1 MLIQVAPG
9 QSLQTVI
16 DALPAD
22 DQPVTIHLAPGV
34 YEEKI
39 ALRRPR
45 TCIEGESAETTRIT
59 WHDGAAE
66 ILPDG
71 KKRGTFRTATLLI
84 NARDCALRSVTVEN
98 SAYPREQVGQALA
111 LYVDGDGFHCEDCT
125 LKSCQD
131 TLFTAPL
138 PPREVQKDG
147 FIGPT
152 QFLPRIPQRQVYRHC
167 RIEGDIDFIFGGA
180 AAWFEDC
187 DIVSIDGLRDHGDKK
202 RTHTRLL
209 HGGIHPGRAGI
220 RLCVHEMPLSGRGR
234 PGRRDLPRQ
243 TVARVRENRP
253 AALRTGRAHPSGGVA
268 RLEQALLPRDGLLR
282 GVRIHRRGQPRS
294 ARGVCASADGGG
306 SGKVHVR
313 AVLGIYAEGRV
324 KRTGGAP

>member
-39 ALRRPR
+39 ALRRPHTR
-45 TCIEGESAETTRIT
+45 IEGESAETTRIT

-71 KKRGTFRTATLLI
+71 KKRGTFRTATLLV
-84 NARDCALRSVTVEN
+84 NARDCALRNVTVEN

-111 LYVDGDGFHCEDCT
+111 LYVDGDGFCCEDCT

-138 PPREVQKDG
+138 PPREIQKDG

-152 QFLPRIPQRQVYRHC
+152 QFLPRIPQR
-167 RIEGDIDFIFGGA
+167 
-180 AAWFEDC
+180 
-187 DIVSIDGLRDHGDKK
+187 
-202 RTHTRLL
+202 LL
-209 HGGIHPGRAGI
+209 HCELGAHI
-220 RLCVHEMPLSGRGR
+220 RPEGWHDWNKPCF
-234 PGRRDLPRQ
+234 
-243 TVARVRENRP
+243 P
-253 AALRTGRAHPSGGVA
+253 ATGY
-268 RLEQALLPRDGLLR
+268 
-282 GVRIHRRGQPRS
+282 
-294 ARGVCASADGGG
+294 
-306 SGKVHVR
+306 
-313 AVLGIYAEGRV
+313 YAEFAS
-324 KRTGGAP
+324 TGAGSQGQRAAYVHRLTAEEAEKYTFERFWTSISPEG

>member
-1 MLIQVAPG
+1 MLIQVALG

-39 ALRRPR
+39 ALRRPHTR
-45 TCIEGESAETTRIT
+45 IEGESAETTRIT

-71 KKRGTFRTATLLI
+71 KKRGTFRTATLLV
-84 NARDCALRSVTVEN
+84 NARDCALRNVTVEN

-138 PPREVQKDG
+138 PPREIQKDG

-187 DIVSIDGLRDHGDKK
+187 DIEVPSSTLSTKDEVFAHYQDWCKRNGMSPMAMTRFWGRMKSIAPIDESRRRELGRQVRYCNVGLPGLYVSDDSSINGS
-202 RTHTRLL
+202 
-209 HGGIHPGRAGI
+209 HPQPGHLA
-220 RLCVHEMPLSGRGR
+220 LSG
-234 PGRRDLPRQ
+234 
-243 TVARVRENRP
+243 
-253 AALRTGRAHPSGGVA
+253 
-268 RLEQALLPRDGLLR
+268 
-282 GVRIHRRGQPRS
+282 
-294 ARGVCASADGGG
+294 
-306 SGKVHVR
+306 
-313 AVLGIYAEGRV
+313 VLGL
-324 KRTGGAP
+324 

>member
-1 MLIQVAPG
+1 MMLIQVAPG

-84 NARDCALRSVTVEN
+84 NARDCALRNVTVEN

-138 PPREVQKDG
+138 PPEGRLHRPDAVPAAHPAKAG
-147 FIGPT
+147 
-152 QFLPRIPQRQVYRHC
+152 LPSLPHRGRC
-167 RIEGDIDFIFGGA
+167 RLHLWRCGG
-180 AAWFEDC
+180 
-187 DIVSIDGLRDHGDKK
+187 VVRGLRH
-202 RTHTRLL
+202 
-209 HGGIHPGRAGI
+209 
-220 RLCVHEMPLSGRGR
+220 
-234 PGRRDLPRQ
+234 
-243 TVARVRENRP
+243 REHRRP
-253 AALRTGRAHPSGGVA
+253 AR
-268 RLEQALLPRDGLLR
+268 PRR
-282 GVRIHRRGQPRS
+282 
-294 ARGVCASADGGG
+294 
-306 SGKVHVR
+306 
-313 AVLGIYAEGRV
+313 
-324 KRTGGAP
+324 

>member
-16 DALPAD
+16 DTLPAD

-39 ALRRPR
+39 ALRRPHTR
-45 TCIEGESAETTRIT
+45 IEGESAETTRIT

-138 PPREVQKDG
+138 PPREIQKDG

-152 QFLPRIPQRQVYRHC
+152 QFLPRIPQRQV
-167 RIEGDIDFIFGGA
+167 
-180 AAWFEDC
+180 
-187 DIVSIDGLRDHGDKK
+187 DHGDKK
-202 RTHTRLL
+202 EPALGFCTAASTPEGQEFGYVFMKCRFQGEGVPDGAIYL
-209 HGGIHPGRAGI
+209 
-220 RLCVHEMPLSGRGR
+220 GR
-234 PGRRDLPRQ
+234 PWREFAK
-243 TVARVRENRP
+243 TVLLYCKLGAHIRP
-253 AALRTGRAHPSGGVA
+253 EGWHDWNKPCFPATGY
-268 RLEQALLPRDGLLR
+268 
-282 GVRIHRRGQPRS
+282 
-294 ARGVCASADGGG
+294 
-306 SGKVHVR
+306 
-313 AVLGIYAEGRV
+313 YAEFAS
-324 KRTGGAP
+324 TGAGSQGQRADYVHQLTAEEAEKYTFERFWASMPKDG

>member
-1 MLIQVAPG
+1 MMLIQVAPG

-16 DALPAD
+16 DTLPAD

-45 TCIEGESAETTRIT
+45 TRIEGESAETTRIT

-167 RIEGDIDFIFGGA
+167 RIGGDIDFIFGGA

-202 RTHTRLL
+202 EPSLGFCTAASTPEGQEFGYVFMKCRFQGEGVPDGAIYLGRPWREFAKTVLL
-209 HGGIHPGRAGI
+209 HCELGAHI
-220 RLCVHEMPLSGRGR
+220 RPEGWHDWNKPYF
-234 PGRRDLPRQ
+234 
-243 TVARVRENRP
+243 P
-253 AALRTGRAHPSGGVA
+253 ATGY
-268 RLEQALLPRDGLLR
+268 
-282 GVRIHRRGQPRS
+282 
-294 ARGVCASADGGG
+294 
-306 SGKVHVR
+306 
-313 AVLGIYAEGRV
+313 YAEFAP
-324 KRTGGAP
+324 TGAGSQGQRAAYVHRLTAEEAEKYTFERFWASISPEG

>member
-1 MLIQVAPG
+1 MMLIQVAPG

-39 ALRRPR
+39 ALRRPHTR
-45 TCIEGESAETTRIT
+45 IEGESAETTRIT

-71 KKRGTFRTATLLI
+71 KKRGTFRTATLLV
-84 NARDCALRSVTVEN
+84 NARDCALRNVTVEN

-111 LYVDGDGFHCEDCT
+111 LYVDGDGFCCEDCT

-138 PPREVQKDG
+138 PPREIQKDG

-187 DIVSIDGLRDHGDKK
+187 DIVSIDGLRDHGDRK
-202 RTHTRLL
+202 
-209 HGGIHPGRAGI
+209 
-220 RLCVHEMPLSGRGR
+220 E
-234 PGRRDLPRQ
+234 
-243 TVARVRENRP
+243 P
-253 AALRTGRAHPSGGVA
+253 ALG
-268 RLEQALLPRDGLLR
+268 
-282 GVRIHRRGQPRS
+282 S
-294 ARGVCASADGGG
+294 ARRHPPRKGRNSAMC
-306 SGKVHVR
+306 S
-313 AVLGIYAEGRV
+313 
-324 KRTGGAP
+324 

>member
-1 MLIQVAPG
+1 MMLIQVAPG

-16 DALPAD
+16 DTLPAD

-39 ALRRPR
+39 ALRRPHTR
-45 TCIEGESAETTRIT
+45 IEGESAETTRIT

-187 DIVSIDGLRDHGDKK
+187 DIVSIDGLGVPDGAIYLGRPWREFAK
-202 RTHTRLL
+202 TVLL
-209 HGGIHPGRAGI
+209 HCELGAHI
-220 RLCVHEMPLSGRGR
+220 RPEGWHDWNKPCF
-234 PGRRDLPRQ
+234 
-243 TVARVRENRP
+243 P
-253 AALRTGRAHPSGGVA
+253 ATGY
-268 RLEQALLPRDGLLR
+268 
-282 GVRIHRRGQPRS
+282 
-294 ARGVCASADGGG
+294 
-306 SGKVHVR
+306 
-313 AVLGIYAEGRV
+313 YAEFAS
-324 KRTGGAP
+324 TGAGSQGQRAAYVHRLTAEEAEKYTFERFWASMPKDG

>member
-1 MLIQVAPG
+1 MRFRRTI
-9 QSLQTVI
+9 SR
-16 DALPAD
+16 D
-22 DQPVTIHLAPGV
+22 DSSCARCVRGKNRASPPHT
-34 YEEKI
+34 
-39 ALRRPR
+39 R
-45 TCIEGESAETTRIT
+45 IEGESAETTRIT

-66 ILPDG
+66 ILSDG

-167 RIEGDIDFIFGGA
+167 RIEGDIDFIFGG
-180 AAWFEDC
+180 C
-187 DIVSIDGLRDHGDKK
+187 GGVVRGLRH
-202 RTHTRLL
+202 
-209 HGGIHPGRAGI
+209 
-220 RLCVHEMPLSGRGR
+220 
-234 PGRRDLPRQ
+234 
-243 TVARVRENRP
+243 REHRRP
-253 AALRTGRAHPSGGVA
+253 AR
-268 RLEQALLPRDGLLR
+268 PR
-282 GVRIHRRGQPRS
+282 
-294 ARGVCASADGGG
+294 
-306 SGKVHVR
+306 
-313 AVLGIYAEGRV
+313 
-324 KRTGGAP
+324 

>member
-1 MLIQVAPG
+1 MMLIQVAPG

-39 ALRRPR
+39 ALRRPHTR
-45 TCIEGESAETTRIT
+45 IEGESAETTRIT

-84 NARDCALRSVTVEN
+84 NARDCALRNVTVEN

-111 LYVDGDGFHCEDCT
+111 LYVDGDGFCCEDCT

-138 PPREVQKDG
+138 PPREIQKDG

-167 RIEGDIDFIFGGA
+167 RIEGDVDFIFGGA

-202 RTHTRLL
+202 EPALGFCTAASTPEGQEFGYVFMKCRFQGEGVPDGAIYLGRPWREFAKTVLL
-209 HGGIHPGRAGI
+209 HCELGAHI
-220 RLCVHEMPLSGRGR
+220 RPEGWHDWNKPCF
-234 PGRRDLPRQ
+234 
-243 TVARVRENRP
+243 P
-253 AALRTGRAHPSGGVA
+253 ATGY
-268 RLEQALLPRDGLLR
+268 
-282 GVRIHRRGQPRS
+282 
-294 ARGVCASADGGG
+294 
-306 SGKVHVR
+306 
-313 AVLGIYAEGRV
+313 YAEFAS
-324 KRTGGAP
+324 TGAGSQGQRAAYVHRLTAEEAEKYTFERFWASISPEG

>member
-1 MLIQVAPG
+1 MMLIQVAPG

-84 NARDCALRSVTVEN
+84 NASDCALRSVTVEN

-111 LYVDGDGFHCEDCT
+111 LYVDGDGFCCEDCT

-138 PPREVQKDG
+138 PPREIQKDG

-152 QFLPRIPQRQVYRHC
+152 QFLPLQINRPSRPGCQRFPICHYTALARD
-167 RIEGDIDFIFGGA
+167 RSLRPPRA
-180 AAWFEDC
+180 AARR
-187 DIVSIDGLRDHGDKK
+187 LR
-202 RTHTRLL
+202 RYR
-209 HGGIHPGRAGI
+209 PSS
-220 RLCVHEMPLSGRGR
+220 PL
-234 PGRRDLPRQ
+234 
-243 TVARVRENRP
+243 V
-253 AALRTGRAHPSGGVA
+253 
-268 RLEQALLPRDGLLR
+268 
-282 GVRIHRRGQPRS
+282 
-294 ARGVCASADGGG
+294 G
-306 SGKVHVR
+306 S
-313 AVLGIYAEGRV
+313 
-324 KRTGGAP
+324 

>member
-1 MLIQVAPG
+1 MMLIQVAPG

-39 ALRRPR
+39 ALRRPHTR
-45 TCIEGESAETTRIT
+45 IEGESAETTRIT

-71 KKRGTFRTATLLI
+71 KKRGTFRTATLLV
-84 NARDCALRSVTVEN
+84 NARDCALRNVMVEN

-138 PPREVQKDG
+138 PPREIQKDG

-202 RTHTRLL
+202 EPALGFCTAAMALRDDSVRLDDARL
-209 HGGIHPGRAGI
+209 AAEQRLAIVMGTEGDGLADATIASCDYTVRIPMHHGVDSLNVAAASAVAFYQLGRA
-220 RLCVHEMPLSGRGR
+220 
-234 PGRRDLPRQ
+234 
-243 TVARVRENRP
+243 
-253 AALRTGRAHPSGGVA
+253 
-268 RLEQALLPRDGLLR
+268 
-282 GVRIHRRGQPRS
+282 
-294 ARGVCASADGGG
+294 
-306 SGKVHVR
+306 
-313 AVLGIYAEGRV
+313 
-324 KRTGGAP
+324 

>member
-1 MLIQVAPG
+1 MMLIQVAPG

-16 DALPAD
+16 DTLPAD

-45 TCIEGESAETTRIT
+45 TRIEGESAETTRIT

-84 NARDCALRSVTVEN
+84 NARDCALRNVTVEN

-138 PPREVQKDG
+138 PPREIQNAMEKQMKAEREAG
-147 FIGPT
+147 
-152 QFLPRIPQRQVYRHC
+152 LP
-167 RIEGDIDFIFGGA
+167 
-180 AAWFEDC
+180 
-187 DIVSIDGLRDHGDKK
+187 
-202 RTHTRLL
+202 
-209 HGGIHPGRAGI
+209 
-220 RLCVHEMPLSGRGR
+220 PLPHRGR
-234 PGRRDLPRQ
+234 YRLHLRRCGG
-243 TVARVRENRP
+243 VVRRLRHREHRRP
-253 AALRTGRAHPSGGVA
+253 AR
-268 RLEQALLPRDGLLR
+268 PRR
-282 GVRIHRRGQPRS
+282 
-294 ARGVCASADGGG
+294 
-306 SGKVHVR
+306 
-313 AVLGIYAEGRV
+313 
-324 KRTGGAP
+324 

>member
-1 MLIQVAPG
+1 MMLIQVAPG

-39 ALRRPR
+39 ALRRPHTR
-45 TCIEGESAETTRIT
+45 IEGESAETTRIT

-71 KKRGTFRTATLLI
+71 KKRGTFRTATLLV
-84 NARDCALRSVTVEN
+84 NARDCALRNVMVE
-98 SAYPREQVGQALA
+98 
-111 LYVDGDGFHCEDCT
+111 

-138 PPREVQKDG
+138 PPREIQKDG

-187 DIVSIDGLRDHGDKK
+187 DIVSIDGLRDHGDRKEPALGFCTAASTPEGQEFGYVFMQCRFQSEGVPDGAIYLGRPWREFAK
-202 RTHTRLL
+202 TVLL
-209 HGGIHPGRAGI
+209 HCELGAHI
-220 RLCVHEMPLSGRGR
+220 RPEGWHDWNKPCF
-234 PGRRDLPRQ
+234 
-243 TVARVRENRP
+243 P
-253 AALRTGRAHPSGGVA
+253 ATGY
-268 RLEQALLPRDGLLR
+268 
-282 GVRIHRRGQPRS
+282 
-294 ARGVCASADGGG
+294 
-306 SGKVHVR
+306 
-313 AVLGIYAEGRV
+313 YAEFAS
-324 KRTGGAP
+324 TGAGSQGQRAAYVHRLTAEEAEKYTFERFWTSISPEG

>member
-1 MLIQVAPG
+1 M
-9 QSLQTVI
+9 
-16 DALPAD
+16 
-22 DQPVTIHLAPGV
+22 

-45 TCIEGESAETTRIT
+45 TRIEGESAETTRIT

-84 NARDCALRSVTVEN
+84 NARDCALRNVTVEN

-138 PPREVQKDG
+138 PPREIQKDG

-152 QFLPRIPQRQVYRHC
+152 QFREIRR
-167 RIEGDIDFIFGGA
+167 GGA
-180 AAWFEDC
+180 GQGDGRSDRSTVIAA
-187 DIVSIDGLRDHGDKK
+187 S
-202 RTHTRLL
+202 
-209 HGGIHPGRAGI
+209 RAI
-220 RLCVHEMPLSGRGR
+220 S
-234 PGRRDLPRQ
+234 
-243 TVARVRENRP
+243 TSSSAAR
-253 AALRTGRAHPSGGVA
+253 
-268 RLEQALLPRDGLLR
+268 
-282 GVRIHRRGQPRS
+282 RRGS
-294 ARGVCASADGGG
+294 
-306 SGKVHVR
+306 
-313 AVLGIYAEGRV
+313 
-324 KRTGGAP
+324 RTATL